1 MNKRPNIIFIQN
13 DHQAFYQWQEWKE
26 TVKRP
31 NFERLAAEGAEFTSA
46 YCTTPLCGPTRRS
59 LLTGQYPHAHKQYF
73 NYSDPPFEQEVYLD
87 TLAEAGY
94 ENYYY
99 GKWHAGPGNALDH
112 HCEGFCHT
120 SYGNP
125 YVRPEYQEYLKRK
138 GLPPAE
144 FEVRHCFHVREFG
157 YGDPDSK
164 YYYDLK
170 AGNHHYR
177 SKDPDY
183 CGEHAAGITV
193 TPKETT
199 ESFFPTRRS
208 SDLRLE
214 QLAAREDK
222 SRPFALRVDF
232 WGPHQPYFPTQE
244 YLDMYK
250 DMKLSEYPSWNSG
263 LEGKPAAYFRERN
276 PPMGTDDYHIIIPNP
291 MPWSYY
297 NELLQY
303 CAAQITMLDE
313 AAGLILDKVRELGLD
328 ENTLI
333 IYTTDHGD
341 GLACQGGHFDKG
353 SYMAQEVLRIPMAAS
368 WKGHIAPG
376 QKREELVS
384 SLSIPVTILDA
395 AGLTF
400 TKNKVHARSLLPL
413 VTGNA
418 GEPVDWPDTVVA
430 ETYGHGYGEEITSRV
445 IVWKQY
451 KYVASVGENNR
462 DELYNL
468 EQDKYELVNHID
480 DSEYADILAEM
491 RRRLR
496 EWQVETDDPV
506 GFEWAE

>member
-1 MNKRPNIIFIQN
+1 
-13 DHQAFYQWQEWKE
+13 
-26 TVKRP
+26 
-31 NFERLAAEGAEFTSA
+31 
-46 YCTTPLCGPTRRS
+46 
-59 LLTGQYPHAHKQYF
+59 
-73 NYSDPPFEQEVYLD
+73 
-87 TLAEAGY
+87 
-94 ENYYY
+94 
-99 GKWHAGPGNALDH
+99 
-112 HCEGFCHT
+112 
-120 SYGNP
+120 
-125 YVRPEYQEYLKRK
+125 
-138 GLPPAE
+138 
-144 FEVRHCFHVREFG
+144 
-157 YGDPDSK
+157 
-164 YYYDLK
+164 
-170 AGNHHYR
+170 
-177 SKDPDY
+177 
-183 CGEHAAGITV
+183 
-193 TPKETT
+193 
-199 ESFFPTRRS
+199 
-208 SDLRLE
+208 
-214 QLAAREDK
+214 
-222 SRPFALRVDF
+222 
-232 WGPHQPYFPTQE
+232 
-244 YLDMYK
+244 
-250 DMKLSEYPSWNSG
+250 
-263 LEGKPAAYFRERN
+263 
-276 PPMGTDDYHIIIPNP
+276 MGTDDYHIIIPNP